1 MSRYLVRNHL
11 HPIKDQKLVSESH
24 CDDFSLEIERCC
36 EKSHSK
42 YPLTWPSHMLVFG
55 STMSGKTTLIANIL
69 DNIDLVYSFEK
80 PYNAGK
86 IIVVSPIDTLEIANH
101 MSSIHSWDI
110 ELYNNIEMNEEFEEH
125 LIKRFRL
132 LPENT
137 LKISDLKKTLHKR
150 RTKIYII

>member
-1 MSRYLVRNHL
+1 MSRDLIRKHL
-11 HPIKDQKLVSESH
+11 HPTKDRKLVSETH
-24 CDDFSLEIERCC
+24 CEDFSLEIENCY
-36 EKSHSK
+36 EKNRSK

-55 STMSGKTTLIANIL
+55 STMSGKTTLISNIL

-80 PYNAGK
+80 PCNIGK
-86 IIVVSPIDTLEIANH
+86 IIVVSPIDTLEIANY

-137 LKISDLKKTLHKR
+137 ENITSR
-150 RTKIYII
+150 RHSYSVFS